1 MTKTVIGVI
10 SDTHGL
16 LRPEA
21 LEALCG
27 CDAILH
33 AGDIG
38 SIEVAEAL
46 KQIAPLHIVR
56 GNVDC
61 VPWALVFPPTEAVQI
76 AGKYFYILHNIDELD
91 IDPVDGGFDAVIF
104 GHSHRQHSEVKNGVL
119 YFNPA
124 SAGPR
129 RFSLPISLGK
139 IVVEGDELKPEFIDL
154 GGEVA

>member
-10 SDTHGL
+10 SDTHGV

-21 LEALCG
+21 QQVLTE

-38 SIEVAEAL
+38 SQDVVDELRA
-46 KQIAPLHIVR
+46 IAPLHIVR
-56 GNVDC
+56 GNVDTSA
-61 VPWALVFPPTEAVQI
+61 WAAAYPATEAVKI
-76 AGKYFYILHNIDELD
+76 ADKYFYILHNIRELD
-91 IDPVDGGFDAVIF
+91 IDPADGGFDAVVF
-104 GHSHRQHSEVKNGVL
+104 GHSHRQHCEYKDDVL

-129 RFSLPISLGK
+129 RFSLPISMGK
-139 IVVEGDELKPEFIDL
+139 IVIEDGEISTEFIEL
-154 GGEVA
+154 VS

>member
-1 MTKTVIGVI
+1 MAKTTIGVI
-10 SDTHGL
+10 SDTHSL

-21 LEALCG
+21 HEALQG

-38 SIEVAEAL
+38 SQDVVDELRA
-46 KQIAPLHIVR
+46 IAPLHIVR
-56 GNVDC
+56 GNIDTS
-61 VPWALVFPPTEAVQI
+61 PWAKEYPETEAVKI
-76 AGKYFYILHNIDELD
+76 ADKYFYILHNINHLD
-91 IDPVDGGFDAVIF
+91 IDPADAEFDAVIF
-104 GHSHRQHSEVKNGVL
+104 GHSHRQHNEVKDGVL

-139 IVVEGDELKPEFIDL
+139 IYLEEDGTLSTEFIEL
-154 GGEVA
+154 VK